1 MERRKR
7 MIYAICNPIA
17 GSGRGK
23 TIGEIIDRLLTEKG
37 LAHVVAMTKQPGH
50 ATELAREASGLEAE
64 LILAIGGDGT
74 SLEVAR
80 GMIGRRSALGIIP
93 AGTGNDFVKTI
104 GVPLQPVEALDY
116 ILSHPAQSTDVGE
129 INGEIFLNEIGTG
142 FDVSVLDYAASVK
155 KTFRGILP
163 YLYGVVMTLFR
174 FQSISLTY
182 SVDGGK
188 SETMEAFVLSAAN
201 GCKIGGGIP
210 IAPQAK
216 VDDGKLD
223 VAIVGKVG
231 KTKLISRLVGLM
243 HGKILSFPETKY
255 FRAESVA
262 FSVPDMRVNI
272 DGEIIREKTVTARV
286 LPGALMI
293 HR

>member
-1 MERRKR
+1 

-23 TIGEIIDRLLTEKG
+23 IIGEIIKKILIEKNLPFRMMETER
-37 LAHVVAMTKQPGH
+37 PGQ
-50 ATELAREASGLEAE
+50 ATEFAREACDMHADTV
-64 LILAIGGDGT
+64 LAIGGDGT

-80 GMIGRRSALGIIP
+80 GMIGRGTDTALGIIP
-93 AGTGNDFVKTI
+93 AGTGNDFVKTL
-104 GVPLQPVEALDY
+104 GVPLQPMAALDY
-116 ILSHPAQSTDVGE
+116 ILAHPPKSTDAGE

-142 FDVSVLDYAASVK
+142 FDVSVLDYAAKAK

-163 YLYGVVMTLFR
+163 YLYGVLMTLFR
-174 FQSISLTY
+174 FHSISLTY
-182 SVDGGK
+182 SIDGGEK
-188 SETMEAFVLSAAN
+188 VTLDAFVLSAAN
-201 GCKIGGGIP
+201 GGKIGGGIP

-223 VAIVGKVG
+223 VTIVGKVK
-231 KTKLISRLVGLM
+231 KTKLIGRLIGLM
-243 HGKILSFPETKY
+243 RGKILDFPETQY
-255 FRAESVA
+255 CRAKSVT
-262 FSVPDMRVNI
+262 FTVPEMRVNI
-272 DGEIIREKTVTARV
+272 DGEIVREKTVTARV

>member
-1 MERRKR
+1 

-23 TIGEIIDRLLTEKG
+23 IIGEIIERLLKEKKLPYIMMMTEK
-37 LAHVVAMTKQPGH
+37 PGQ
-50 ATELAREASGLEAE
+50 ATELAREGCDLQADT
-64 LILAIGGDGT
+64 ILAIGGDGT

-80 GMIGRRSALGIIP
+80 GMIGRDSALGIIP
-93 AGTGNDFVKTI
+93 AGTGNDFVKTL
-104 GVPLQPVEALDY
+104 GVPLQPIDALEY
-116 ILSHPAQSTDVGE
+116 VLSHPAQSTDVGE
-129 INGEIFLNEIGTG
+129 VNGEVFLNEIGTG
-142 FDVSVLDYAASVK
+142 FDVSVLDYAAKAK

-163 YLYGVVMTLFR
+163 YLYGVIMTLFR

-182 SVDGGK
+182 SIDGGDK
-188 SETMEAFVLSAAN
+188 VTMDAFVVSVAN
-201 GCKIGGGIP
+201 GGKIGGGIP

-223 VAIVGKVG
+223 VTIVGRIKS
-231 KTKLISRLVGLM
+231 TKLIRRLIGLM
-243 HGKILSFPETKY
+243 RGKILSFPETQY
-255 FRAESVA
+255 HRAISVT
-262 FSVPDMRVNI
+262 FTVPEMRVNI
-272 DGEIIREKTVTARV
+272 DGEIVREKSITARV

>member
-1 MERRKR
+1 

-23 TIGEIIDRLLTEKG
+23 IIGEIIQKILIEKN
-37 LAHVVAMTKQPGH
+37 LPFRMEITQRPGQ
-50 ATELAREASGLEAE
+50 ATEFAKEACDMQADTV
-64 LILAIGGDGT
+64 LAIGGDGT

-80 GMIGRRSALGIIP
+80 GMIGRDSALGIIP
-93 AGTGNDFVKTI
+93 AGTGNDFVKTL
-104 GVPLQPVEALDY
+104 GVPLQPIEALDY
-116 ILSHPAQSTDVGE
+116 ILTHPPQRTDAGE

-142 FDVSVLDYAASVK
+142 FDVSVLDYAAKAK

-163 YLYGVVMTLFR
+163 YLYGVLMTLFR
-174 FQSISLTY
+174 FHSIPLTY
-182 SVDGGK
+182 AIDGGEK
-188 SETMEAFVLSAAN
+188 VTMDAFVVSAAN
-201 GCKIGGGIP
+201 GGKIGGGIP

-223 VAIVGKVG
+223 VTIVGKVK
-231 KTKLISRLVGLM
+231 KTKLIGRLIGLM
-243 HGKILSFPETKY
+243 RGKILDFPETQY
-255 FRAESVA
+255 CRAKSVT
-262 FSVPDMRVNI
+262 FTVPEMRVNI
-272 DGEIIREKTVTARV
+272 DGEIVREKTVTARV